1 MENYFTKLNTINV
14 NDKVEKKN
22 NLSYLTWSWAWGE
35 LLKIYTNATY
45 KIKKFGENQ
54 LPYVYDENTGYMV
67 FTELTIEDITHEMWL
82 PVMDGANKAMKN
94 HSYTYLVADKKWDD
108 TKKKY
113 VKVGDIEKTVDQADM
128 FDINKTIMRCLVK
141 NIAMFGLG
149 LYIYAGEDLPEVKD
163 DEYTPIIK
171 EEVNYKQAV
180 KDKVEE
186 LGLDFKQYAIDN
198 KLSAKTTQEEAK
210 ALLDELNG

>member
-35 LLKIYTNATY
+35 LLKIYPTATY
-45 KIKKFGENQ
+45 NIKKFGENQ

-67 FTELTIEDITHEMWL
+67 FTDMTIEGITHEMWL
-82 PVMDGANKAMKN
+82 PVMDGTNKAMKRERYN
-94 HSYTYLVADKKWDD
+94 YFVADKEWD
-108 TKKKY
+108 KALGKY
-113 VKVGDIEKTVDQADM
+113 VKKGEIEKFVDPADM

-149 LYIYAGEDLPEVKD
+149 LYIYAGEDLPE
-163 DEYTPIIK
+163 EK
-171 EEVNYKQAV
+171 EEINYKQLVA
-180 KDKVEE
+180 DKVAE
-186 LGLDFKQYAIDN
+186 LGLDLQKYAVEH
-198 KLSAKTTQEEAK
+198 KLSAKTTQAEAK
-210 ALLDELNG
+210 QLLDELNAN